1 MATGNTPCGF
11 AIPQVFPG
19 SGQDAKVDMQF
30 VRDFVHKAETLGYD
44 SLWVQETILSDF
56 SILEPV
62 TLLTY
67 VAAVTS
73 KLKLGT
79 SVMLTTLRNPLQLAK
94 ALSSLDQMS
103 AGRLIVGIGG
113 GGHISETLFG
123 YSKEHRMRRFV
134 EGIEVMK
141 ALWTEPQANYIG
153 TFWQLKDAAMEP
165 KPVQKPH
172 PPIWFGARSESA
184 LRRAVRHGDG
194 WMGAGSSSSADF
206 VKQYGQ
212 IQRFLDESQ
221 RDPASFTISKRMYI
235 AVDNDRDRAERR
247 LREWFGM
254 RYKNADMGSQVS
266 VWGSRQECID
276 KLGAVVQA
284 GAQHLMINPA
294 FDDMEQLEI
303 VAQDIVPHV

>member
-1 MATGNTPCGF
+1 
-11 AIPQVFPG
+11 
-19 SGQDAKVDMQF
+19 
-30 VRDFVHKAETLGYD
+30 
-44 SLWVQETILSDF
+44 
-56 SILEPV
+56 
-62 TLLTY
+62 
-67 VAAVTS
+67 
-73 KLKLGT
+73 
-79 SVMLTTLRNPLQLAK
+79 
-94 ALSSLDQMS
+94 MS

-141 ALWTEPQANYIG
+141 ALWTEPQANYTG

-276 KLGAVVQA
+276 KLGTVVQA

>member
-1 MATGNTPCGF
+1 MAIGNTPCGF

-19 SGQDAKVDMQF
+19 SGQDSRVDMQC
-30 VRDFVHKAETLGYD
+30 VRDFVHKAEMLGYD

-67 VAAVTS
+67 VAAITS

-94 ALSSLDQMS
+94 ALSSLDQMCD
-103 AGRLIVGIGG
+103 GRLIVGVGG
-113 GGHISETLFG
+113 GGHISETVFG

-134 EGIEVMK
+134 EGLEVMK
-141 ALWTEPQANYIG
+141 ALWTEPKANYTG
-153 TFWQLKDAAMEP
+153 MFWQLKDAAMEP
-165 KPVQKPH
+165 KPVQTPY

-206 VKQYGQ
+206 VTQYSNL
-212 IQRFLDESQ
+212 QRFLDEAQ
-221 RDPASFTISKRMYI
+221 RDPASFAVSKRVYV

-254 RYKNADMGSQVS
+254 RYKNADMGSHVS
-266 VWGSRQECID
+266 IWGSRQECID
-276 KLGAVVQA
+276 KLGEIVQA
-284 GAQHLMINPA
+284 GARHLMVNPA
-294 FDDMEQLEI
+294 FDDMEHLEI
-303 VAQDIVPHV
+303 FARDIMPHL